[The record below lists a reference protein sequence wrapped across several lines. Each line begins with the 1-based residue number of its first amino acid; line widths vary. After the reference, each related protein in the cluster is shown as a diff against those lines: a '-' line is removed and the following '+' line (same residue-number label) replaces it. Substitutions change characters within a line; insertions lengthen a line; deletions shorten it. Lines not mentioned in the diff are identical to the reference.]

1 MSARKL
7 YHTKG
12 EKGKKR
18 REVVPFFV
26 VKKAVVSFFGS
37 PPH

>member
-18 REVVPFFV
+18 REVVPDIIDKNIV
-26 VKKAVVSFFGS
+26 GYGLNQ
-37 PPH
+37 